1 MNWGKKI
8 LIVYVVFIAGI
19 LYMVFKSSSQKS
31 DLVTA
36 DYYAKELRYQEKI
49 DEMNR
54 VVALGAP
61 VEYVI
66 KDRILYIRFPGDF
79 AGKKLVGEAVLYC
92 PSDENKDFKKDFSL
106 KDETLQLDIP
116 ATGNGL
122 YELQLSWKDEA
133 GLTYYFEK
141 KIFI

>member
-36 DYYAKELRYQEKI
+36 DYYAKELKYQEKI

-92 PSDENKDFKKDFSL
+92 PSDENKDFKKNFSL
-106 KDETLQLDIP
+106 KDETLQLNIP

-122 YELQLSWKDEA
+122 YELQLSWKDES
-133 GLTYYFEK
+133 GQTYYFEK